1 MKKIILTIIFIM
13 PFVSICSEYYWETF
27 GYPKEINHLNSID
40 IDDDKIIAV
49 GEKGFILTS
58 DDRGNNFQII
68 DTDINEDFLKVIIFN
83 STLFYLTNKSFYNNS
98 FQVLNTN
105 ESKFTNFFIQNDFFY
120 LTNDKGLIY
129 KSEDLG
135 KNWED
140 IIIPELQNEKILNIE
155 FYGDNW
161 IIIVD
166 NRHFYIYNNM
176 SNTTEKINIPNESIG
191 LTSNLF
197 NNELYLGCRSLK
209 YRHQG
214 FFKYNLISDEY
225 VEIENELLP
234 SYVSKIKVINDSTVF
249 FNGIMLGG
257 FIPYLIRTKDNFKS
271 FQSISNSFFPNEIK
285 YDEINNEIIAASK
298 NGHIFKNDLISD
310 STVTIHQAT
319 IPTTFENISNFNSK
333 IIASKGNRL
342 YEVQREYFI
351 ELVDIDSSDGFSIQ
365 KIEFYKN
372 HLYILKEKNEPV
384 KDSNGTIS
392 TIYSYK
398 IYKTDLIN
406 YELVDSLSS
415 IGRFREIKQN
425 DKYLGFCFTQRI
437 LLYENDNL
445 ILNIEYEDGY
455 PFFDVDL
462 LDDKIAVLS
471 FNAILN
477 YNYLGEQIDKIEIQ
491 NLNNNSKLIKFDD
504 EKVIYTI
511 HNQQTKT
518 QSFYILDLITRNSNL
533 INNLQRNE
541 SGIASFILNDLK
553 LIDGN
558 LFALQLS
565 AGGYF
570 AFSDYDS
577 ENWEVVKNNSM
588 TLSTP
593 FPNMLIHDN
602 YVYTANG
609 IISRLNLGDVAS
621 VKSNSE
627 TKKIN
632 LTLIN
637 NTLEFQTNEIISN
650 VKVFDYYG
658 KYYELKQIYQ
668 NNYFVNNLKSNS
680 LILITFDI
688 GNERY
693 IEKLYVGE

>member
-1 MKKIILTIIFIM
+1 MKKIILTIIFIL
-13 PFVSICSEYYWETF
+13 PFVSICSEYDWETF
-27 GYPKEINHLNSID
+27 GYTKEINHLNSID

-68 DTDINEDFLKVIIFN
+68 DADINEDFLKVIIFN
-83 STLFYLTNKSFYNNS
+83 STPFYLTNKRLYNNS
-98 FQVLNTN
+98 FQALNSN
-105 ESKFTNFFIQNDFFY
+105 ESKFNNFFIQNEVFY
-120 LTNDKGLIY
+120 LTNEKGIIY
-129 KSEDLG
+129 TSKDLG
-135 KNWED
+135 ENWED
-140 IIIPELQNEKILNIE
+140 IIIPELQNEKILNME
-155 FYGDNW
+155 FSGDNW
-161 IIIVD
+161 IFIVD
-166 NRHFYIYNNM
+166 NRHFYIYNNV
-176 SNTTEKINIPNESIG
+176 SKTTEKINIPNESIG
-191 LTSNLF
+191 LTSYLY
-197 NNELYLGCRSLK
+197 NNDLYLGCRSLK

-225 VEIENELLP
+225 IEIENELLP

-298 NGHIFKNDLISD
+298 NGHIFKNDMISD
-310 STVTIHQAT
+310 SSVTIHKAT

-342 YEVQREYFI
+342 YEVQREKFI
-351 ELVDIDSSDGFSIQ
+351 ELVDIDSSSGGSIQ

-372 HLYILKEKNEPV
+372 HSYILKEKNEPV

-425 DKYLGFCFTQRI
+425 DKYLGFCFIQRI
-437 LLYENDNL
+437 LLYENEDL

-455 PFFDVDL
+455 PFLEFDL
-462 LDDKIAVLS
+462 FEDKIAVLS
-471 FNAILN
+471 FNSILI

-518 QSFYILDLITRNSNL
+518 QSFYMLDLITRNSNL

-541 SGIASFILNDLK
+541 SSVASFILNDLK
-553 LIDGN
+553 FVNGN
-558 LFALQLS
+558 LFALQI
-565 AGGYF
+565 APGGYF
-570 AFSDYDS
+570 AFSDYNS
-577 ENWEVVKNNSM
+577 ENWEVVKNSSM
-588 TLSTP
+588 TVSTS
-593 FPNMLIHDN
+593 FANMLIHDN

-609 IISRLNLGDVAS
+609 IISRLNLGDFAS

-627 TKKIN
+627 TKKIK
-632 LTLIN
+632 LSLIN
-637 NTLEFQTNEIISN
+637 KTLEFQTNEKISN
-650 VKVFDYYG
+650 VKVFDYNG
-658 KYYELKQIYQ
+658 KIYSLNNMSINEYYL
-668 NNYFVNNLKSNS
+668 NDLTPNS
-680 LILITFDI
+680 LILVTFVI
-688 GNERY
+688 GDERC
-693 IEKLYVGE
+693 IEKLFNGE